1 MYLSKNHIKGFDV
14 PHTSIDKMRKIAI
27 VDCMVLVQQMTKSQ
41 EQLVLLKILRQQ
53 FNDKLFTLIED
64 FDEVIFVFDTYK
76 VDSLKQKPR
85 EKKSAR
91 QKQYQIVDDTN
102 IKPIQMRRF
111 LSRDK
116 TKAGLLNTLLKKSS
130 RRTQTHQS

>member
-1 MYLSKNHIKGFDV
+1 MNHIKGSDV

-85 EKKSAR
+85 EKSR
-91 QKQYQIVDDTN
+91 QGKNNTRLLMIQI
-102 IKPIQMRRF
+102 
-111 LSRDK
+111 
-116 TKAGLLNTLLKKSS
+116 
-130 RRTQTHQS
+130 